1 MDRTLSYYDENAQ
14 NFIDGTV
21 AVDFS
26 TVADKFAS
34 LLSAGAFILDYGC
47 GSGRDTKYFL
57 KKGFQVEAIDGSK
70 ELCKYASEYTG
81 ITVRCMLFEE
91 LDEIEKYDGIWACSS
106 ILHVPKKDLLG
117 IFERMVKA
125 LKSEGVIYASFK
137 YGDFE
142 GERNG
147 RFFSDFTADAFHSF
161 LIQLPELHII
171 DEWLSVDVRPGRS
184 EEKWLN
190 IILKK
195 LIIF

>member
-21 AVDFS
+21 ALDFS
-26 TVADKFAS
+26 TVADRFAS
-34 LLSAGAFILDYGC
+34 LLSAGSRILDYGC

-57 KKGFQVEAIDGSK
+57 KEGFQVDAMDGSK
-70 ELCKYASEYTG
+70 ELCKYASDYTG
-81 ITVRCMLFEE
+81 IAVKCMLFQE

-106 ILHVPKKDLLG
+106 ILHVPKKDLPD
-117 IFERMVKA
+117 IFARMVKA
-125 LKSEGVIYASFK
+125 LKSDGVIYTSFK

-147 RFFSDFTADAFHSF
+147 RYFSDFTTDAFHSF
-161 LIQLPELHII
+161 LIQFPELHII
-171 DEWLSVDVRPGRS
+171 DEWVSVDVRPGRS

-195 LIIF
+195 STTY

>member
-26 TVADKFAS
+26 TVADRFAAF
-34 LLSAGAFILDYGC
+34 LSAGSCILDYGC

-70 ELCKYASEYTG
+70 ELCKYASDYTG
-81 ITVRCMLFEE
+81 IAVRCMLFEE
-91 LDEIEKYDGIWACSS
+91 LNEIEKYDGIWACSS
-106 ILHVPKKDLLG
+106 ILHVPKKDLPD
-117 IFERMVKA
+117 IFARMVKA
-125 LKSEGVIYASFK
+125 LKSDGVIYTSFK
-137 YGDFE
+137 YGNFE

-147 RFFSDFTADAFHSF
+147 RYFSDFTSDAFHSF
-161 LIQLPELHII
+161 LIQFPELHII
-171 DEWLSVDVRPGRS
+171 DEWVSVDVRPGRS

-195 LIIF
+195 STTY